1 MKITMDWNEGMALTV
16 KSVEGHQIHID
27 AKSPI
32 GKGSAMTPKE
42 LVLVGMG
49 GCTAMD
55 VLALLRKHKQPFES
69 LNVEVE
75 VETTKG
81 VHPAV
86 FTEGTIL
93 FNVTGSVDR
102 NLLNEAVL
110 LSQTQ
115 YCGVNAMLA
124 QSFPIK
130 YVVRLNNEEIGTGLA
145 DFQKH

>member
-1 MKITMDWNEGMALTV
+1 MKITMDWTDGMALTV
-16 KSVEGHQIHID
+16 KSPEGHQIQID

-69 LNVEVE
+69 LNVEVD

-86 FTEGTIL
+86 FTEGTII
-93 FNVTGSVDR
+93 FNVTGAVEHSI
-102 NLLNEAVL
+102 LNEAVR

-124 QSFPIK
+124 KSFPMK
-130 YVVRLNNEEIGTGLA
+130 YLVRLNNEEVGSGLA
-145 DFQKH
+145 EFEKH